1 MLARMGVERVSAV
14 GDIAVRMGEIA
25 VSSTRGD
32 VLVSL
37 GLGSCIGLA
46 LVDQRRGIAG
56 LAHVM
61 LPEAIPGGGPA
72 GKFADLAV
80 PALLEQT
87 TALGTT
93 RGALKAVLVGG
104 AQMFSLGTGSAPR
117 HRRPQRDRGPRAA
130 RRGAHPGG
138 RIGHRRRRADAPS
151 ACVAGG
157 AVLAKRPAVPRSNS
171 CPEYAH
177 EPVPHP

>member
-1 MLARMGVERVSAV
+1 MTAV
-14 GDIAVRMGEIA
+14 GDIAVRMGELA
-25 VSSTRGD
+25 VSSTTGD

-61 LPEAIPGGGPA
+61 LPEAIGGGGGPA

-80 PALLEQT
+80 PELLKQT

-93 RGALKAVLVGG
+93 RGVLKAVLVGG
-104 AQMFSLGTGSAPR
+104 AQMFSLGKG
-117 HRRPQRDRGPRAA
+117 RGLDI
-130 RRGAHPGG
+130 GG
-138 RIGHRRRRADAPS
+138 RNETAVRALLAAERIPVVAS
-151 ACVAGG
+151 ATGGSKGRTIRVIPGG
-157 AVLAKRPAVPRSNS
+157 AVLSKEAGGAEIELMSGVRA
-171 CPEYAH
+171 
-177 EPVPHP
+177 

>member
-1 MLARMGVERVSAV
+1 VTAV
-14 GDIAVRMGEIA
+14 GDIAVRMGELA

-56 LAHVM
+56 LAHIM
-61 LPEAIPGGGPA
+61 LPDAIPGGGPA

-80 PALLEQT
+80 PELLKQT

-93 RGALKAVLVGG
+93 RTVLKAVLVGG
-104 AQMFSLGTGSAPR
+104 AQMFSLGKGSGL
-117 HRRPQRDRGPRAA
+117 DI
-130 RRGAHPGG
+130 GG
-138 RIGHRRRRADAPS
+138 RNESAVRALLAAQRIPVVAS
-151 ACVAGG
+151 ATGGSKGRTIRVVPGG
-157 AVLAKRPAVPRSNS
+157 AVLSKEAGGAEIELMPGVRA
-171 CPEYAH
+171 
-177 EPVPHP
+177 